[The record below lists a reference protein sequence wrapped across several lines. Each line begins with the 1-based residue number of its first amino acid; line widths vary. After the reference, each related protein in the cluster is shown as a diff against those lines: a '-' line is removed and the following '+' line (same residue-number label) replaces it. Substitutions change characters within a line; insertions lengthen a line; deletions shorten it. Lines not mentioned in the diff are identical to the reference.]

1 MTTVQE
7 LPAKLLI
14 GGEII
19 DCKVMG
25 GRTYLIIEQI
35 INNESFC
42 YEIELRRRPSF
53 DIIEYPS

>member
-7 LPAKLLI
+7 LPVQLLI

-19 DCKVMG
+19 DCKVVG
-25 GRTYLIIEQI
+25 GRTYLIVEQI
-35 INNESFC
+35 MNNESFH

-53 DIIEYPS
+53 DTIEYSF